1 MVSPQAKRR
10 RFAQPKLSV
19 PTATVYRVDEAISPM
34 MATQLRHQVLT
45 AAAMAAQALT
55 DTEQPPESRLRTLMD
70 AHGRILAVRG
80 PGSPMTFS
88 CFRELLTGDLAR
100 LLPGGLPAEE
110 MEGVRLITPDG
121 LYDDDLYDLEQEQ
134 RLVLRTLAKAVRRGR
149 AASGDGLEA
158 EMDQERVYAA
168 LKKRH
173 DQAAYVEGRK
183 ALIQTPAGP
192 DGKLRKL
199 KLPSSVADFY
209 RPISHAATY
218 DRWWF
223 ACPVCGWPMRI
234 TAWHA
239 ARAKTGSAR
248 CFHRPHAAQGAA
260 YHFKIPSG
268 GKPPTLV
275 PAASPPPLPPGNAS
289 VLFTDVRGRIP
300 EPVPVDGHKAL
311 ARGVWRW
318 TTVPGLVEVALY
330 QALADRRLK
339 PVLWPDLD
347 AYDLYVEAGAGA
359 GKAIF
364 RIDLK
369 DYSNPMLLA
378 RKVQAD
384 GGDAGGA
391 HWLVVPD
398 YRASSVPLLAAVCR
412 EFGLQVTTAGEIGA
426 QVCQTGGVPWA

>member
-1 MVSPQAKRR
+1 MG
-10 RFAQPKLSV
+10 
-19 PTATVYRVDEAISPM
+19 E
-34 MATQLRHQVLT
+34 TQLRHRVLT

-55 DTEQPPESRLRTLMD
+55 DTEQPPEGRLQTLME

-80 PGSPMTFS
+80 PSSPMTFS
-88 CFRELLTGDLAR
+88 RFRELLAGDLAR
-100 LLPGGLPAEE
+100 LLPDGFPAEE
-110 MEGVRLITPDG
+110 MDGVRLITPDG

-149 AASGDGLEA
+149 RADSDGIEA
-158 EMDQERVYAA
+158 EMDQERAYTA
-168 LKKRH
+168 LKKRQ

-183 ALIQTPAGP
+183 ALIQTSAGP

-234 TAWHA
+234 TMS
-239 ARAKTGSAR
+239 RSRGSRTGNAR
-248 CFHRPHAAQGAA
+248 CFHRPHTAQGAA

-268 GKPPTLV
+268 GKPPALV

-289 VLFTDVRGRIP
+289 VLFTDVRGRVP
-300 EPVPVDGHKAL
+300 EAIPVDGHKAL
-311 ARGVWRW
+311 TRGVWRW
-318 TTVPGLVEVALY
+318 TTIPGLVEVALY
-330 QALADRRLK
+330 QALADRGLE

-347 AYDLYVEAGAGA
+347 AYDLHVEAGTEV
-359 GKAIF
+359 F
-364 RIDLK
+364 QIDLK

-384 GGDAGGA
+384 EGDAGGA
-391 HWLVVPD
+391 QWLVVPD
-398 YRASSVPLLAAVCR
+398 YRASSVPLLTTVCR
-412 EFGLQVTTAGEIGA
+412 EFGLKVTTAGEIGA
-426 QVCQTGGVPWA
+426 EICQAGGKAWK

>member
-1 MVSPQAKRR
+1 MG
-10 RFAQPKLSV
+10 
-19 PTATVYRVDEAISPM
+19 E
-34 MATQLRHQVLT
+34 TQLRHRVLT

-55 DTEQPPESRLRTLMD
+55 DTEQPPEGRLQTLME

-80 PGSPMTFS
+80 PSSPMTFS
-88 CFRELLTGDLAR
+88 CFRELLAGDLAR
-100 LLPGGLPAEE
+100 LLPDGFPAEE
-110 MEGVRLITPDG
+110 MDGVRLITPDG

-149 AASGDGLEA
+149 RADSDGIEA
-158 EMDQERVYAA
+158 EMDQERAYAA
-168 LKKRH
+168 LKKRQ

-183 ALIQTPAGP
+183 ALIQTSAGP

-234 TAWHA
+234 TMS
-239 ARAKTGSAR
+239 RSRGSKTGSAR
-248 CFHRPHAAQGAA
+248 CFHRPHTAQGAA
-260 YHFKIPSG
+260 YHFKVPSG
-268 GKPPTLV
+268 GKPPVLV

-289 VLFTDVRGRIP
+289 VLFTDVRGSVP
-300 EPVPVDGHKAL
+300 EPIPVDGHKAL
-311 ARGVWRW
+311 TRGVWRW
-318 TTVPGLVEVALY
+318 TTIPGLVEVALY
-330 QALADRRLK
+330 QALADRGLK

-347 AYDLYVEAGAGA
+347 AYDLHVEAGKDA
-359 GKAIF
+359 F
-364 RIDLK
+364 QIDLK

-384 GGDAGGA
+384 EGDAGGA
-391 HWLVVPD
+391 QWLVVPD
-398 YRASSVPLLAAVCR
+398 YRASSVPLLTAVCR
-412 EFGLQVTTAGEIGA
+412 EFGLKVTTAGEIGA
-426 QVCQTGGVPWA
+426 KICQAGGKAWK